1 MTNYC
6 DTTKLSIRQVD
17 KPTAKKMVVK
27 YHYSKL
33 WTKCSVAL
41 GLFHK
46 TGKEH
51 SFFDEAE
58 EKMVGV
64 IVYGDPIGR
73 LTGQSISDEIKRTEV
88 LELTRL
94 FIHDGYG
101 SNIESWFI
109 SQSFNWLRKNK
120 PEIKALISYAS
131 PVEGHSGTIYQA
143 TNWIYQGNNN
153 RWNDGWIFK
162 FDEEARLP
170 WTLSNRWI
178 HGRTIFPYYK
188 TNDPH
193 KIAEQVDKP
202 FWIRKELQKH
212 RYVYIL
218 AKKKDKKK
226 ILRTLKHETLP
237 YPKSRDTD
245 ESEIIRMEPKNEVGG
260 E

>member
-1 MTNYC
+1 MYF
-6 DTTKLSIRQVD
+6 DKSKLSIRQID

-27 YHYSKL
+27 YHYSQL

-41 GLFHK
+41 GLFTE

-51 SFFDEAE
+51 SFFDEPE
-58 EKMVGV
+58 EKMIGV

-73 LTGQSISDEIKRTEV
+73 LTGQSISDEIDRTEV

-109 SQSFNWLRKNK
+109 SQSFNWLRKNM

-131 PVEGHSGTIYQA
+131 PVEGHCGTIYQA

-153 RWNDGWIFK
+153 RWNDGWLFK
-162 FDEEARLP
+162 FEEDG
-170 WTLSNRWI
+170 RWK
-178 HGRTIFPYYK
+178 HGRTIFPYYNS
-188 TNDPH
+188 NDP
-193 KIAEQVDKP
+193 KEIQKKVTEP
-202 FWIRKELQKH
+202 FWIKKEQQKH

-218 AKKKDKKK
+218 ASKRYKKK
-226 ILRTLKHETLP
+226 IMKTLKHDTLP
-237 YPKSRDTD
+237 YPKQSDV
-245 ESEIIRMEPKNEVGG
+245 EQAKEIRLEPV
-260 E
+260 

>member
-1 MTNYC
+1 MTYC
-6 DTTKLSIRQVD
+6 DTSKLSIRQID
-17 KPTAKKMVVK
+17 KASAKKMVVK

-41 GLFHK
+41 GLFRK
-46 TGKEH
+46 TGNEH

-58 EKMVGV
+58 EEMVGV

-73 LTGQSISDEIKRTEV
+73 LTGQSISDEIDRTEV

-109 SQSFNWLRKNK
+109 SQSFNWLRKFRT
-120 PEIKALISYAS
+120 EIKALVSYAS

-162 FDEEARLP
+162 FEPDG
-170 WTLSNRWI
+170 RWM
-178 HGRTIFPYYK
+178 HGRTIFPHYK
-188 TNDPH
+188 TNDPYEIQ
-193 KIAEQVDKP
+193 KQVNKT

-218 AKKKDKKK
+218 AGKKDKKN

-245 ESEIIRMEPKNEVGG
+245 ESDIITLEPLDETERERG
-260 E
+260 

>member
-1 MTNYC
+1 MYF
-6 DTTKLSIRQVD
+6 DKSKLSIRQID

-27 YHYSKL
+27 YHYSQL

-41 GLFHK
+41 GLFTE

-51 SFFDEAE
+51 SFFDEPE
-58 EKMVGV
+58 EEMIGV

-73 LTGQSISDEIKRTEV
+73 LTGQSISDEIDRTEV

-109 SQSFNWLRKNK
+109 SQSFNWLRKNM

-131 PVEGHSGTIYQA
+131 PVEGHCGTIYQA

-153 RWNDGWIFK
+153 RWNDGWLFK
-162 FDEEARLP
+162 FEEDG
-170 WTLSNRWI
+170 RWK
-178 HGRTIFPYYK
+178 HGRTIFPYYNS
-188 TNDPH
+188 NDP
-193 KIAEQVDKP
+193 KEIQKKVTEP
-202 FWIRKELQKH
+202 FWIKKEQQKH

-218 AKKKDKKK
+218 ASKRYKKK
-226 ILRTLKHETLP
+226 IMKTLKHDTLP
-237 YPKSRDTD
+237 YPKQSDV
-245 ESEIIRMEPKNEVGG
+245 EQAKEIRLEPV
-260 E
+260 

>member
-1 MTNYC
+1 MYC
-6 DTTKLSIRQVD
+6 DTSKLSIRQID

-41 GLFHK
+41 GLFRK
-46 TGKEH
+46 TGNEH

-58 EKMVGV
+58 EEMVGV

-73 LTGQSISDEIKRTEV
+73 LTGQSISDEIDRTEV

-120 PEIKALISYAS
+120 SKIKALISYAS

-143 TNWIYQGNNN
+143 TNWIYQGNNMRLMGN
-153 RWNDGWIFK
+153 YGVKLSEDGDWM
-162 FDEEARLP
+162 
-170 WTLSNRWI
+170 
-178 HGRTIFPYYK
+178 H
-188 TNDPH
+188 
-193 KIAEQVDKP
+193 
-202 FWIRKELQKH
+202 
-212 RYVYIL
+212 
-218 AKKKDKKK
+218 
-226 ILRTLKHETLP
+226 
-237 YPKSRDTD
+237 
-245 ESEIIRMEPKNEVGG
+245 
-260 E
+260 